1 MSERHEPNDPTSV
14 TAVGLL
20 RRLSLGSCL
29 THSLL
34 VPSLRLGSSSLRS
47 SFPLRDETSE
57 RSDSS
62 E

>member
-47 SFPLRDETSE
+47 SFPLRTRRVERARRSE
-57 RSDSS
+57 
-62 E
+62 